1 MIIAA
6 AQTIPLSDNTEANI
20 EDHLRLISLAAG
32 HGVQLIV
39 FPEMSLTGYERE
51 RAAELAL
58 SEDDPRLEVFKE
70 KASLYKMV
78 IIAGAPIKV
87 GSGLHIGSF
96 IFFPDGKVSIYTKQY
111 LHEGEELFYTSSFD
125 HNPIFD
131 LGDEKVSVAICADIT
146 HAEHCAT
153 AHRNKATLYLAS
165 IFYTPNGIA
174 SAYEQLGSYAR
185 KHSMNIL
192 MSNYGGSSYQFA
204 AAGQSA
210 FWSSKGHLIGKA
222 GAQGEELLIAEKV
235 NGNGTTKIA
244 YGDAGIPS
252 GVKALGK

>member
-1 MIIAA
+1 MGQLYIVT
-6 AQTIPLSDNTEANI
+6 QTTPA
-20 EDHLRLISLAAG
+20 RYLISF
-32 HGVQLIV
+32 HHNWRR
-39 FPEMSLTGYERE
+39 T
-51 RAAELAL
+51 
-58 SEDDPRLEVFKE
+58 
-70 KASLYKMV
+70 
-78 IIAGAPIKV
+78 IIAGAPIKQD
-87 GSGLHIGSF
+87 GKLYIGSF
-96 IFFPDGKVSIYTKQY
+96 VFFPDRRVSIYTKQH

-174 SAYEQLGSYAR
+174 SAYKQLGSYAR

-192 MSNYGGSSYQFA
+192 MSNYGGPSYQFA

-210 FWSSKGHLIGKA
+210 FWSTKGQLIGKA
-222 GAQGEELLIAEKV
+222 GEQGEELLIAEKV
-235 NGNGTTKIA
+235 NGNWATKIA
-244 YGDAGIPS
+244 FGDA
-252 GVKALGK
+252 VV